1 MPYKFIEPSRITWD
15 ENEIVVQ
22 FEIETI
28 IKEQLDSLIL
38 TIQQRCADVVKENYK
53 PDTKKLLV
61 NSHIDILEHDFSA
74 TSINVEGN
82 TIKSN
87 NNQLVIENYIYNQ
100 ENLLLAKGNYTFLVN
115 QANN

>member
-1 MPYKFIEPSRITWD
+1 MPYKFIEPSRVTWD

-22 FEIETI
+22 FEIDKI
-28 IKEQLDSLIL
+28 VKEHIDTLIL
-38 TIQQRCADVVKENYK
+38 TIQQRCADVVKENYR

-61 NSHIDILEHDFSA
+61 NSHVDILEHDFSA

-87 NNQLVIENYIYNQ
+87 NNQLVIENYFYNQ
-100 ENLLLAKGNYTFLVN
+100 ENLLLAKGNFTFLVN
-115 QANN
+115 HAAN